1 MAWDVEYTE
10 EFEVWWDGLNE
21 AEQEDVAAV
30 VILLEEKGPRL
41 GFPYSSDV
49 RGSQFA
55 QMRELRIQHK
65 GEPYRVLYAF
75 DRRRVALLL
84 IGGCKGGDD
93 RWYERNVPLADRLFA
108 EHLRVLERE
117 GGR

>member
-1 MAWDVEYTE
+1 MAWNVEYTE
-10 EFEVWWDGLNE
+10 EFEVWWDDLNE

-49 RGSQFA
+49 RGSQFG

-65 GEPYRVLYAF
+65 GQPYRVLYAF
-75 DRRRVALLL
+75 DCRRVALLL

-93 RWYERNVPLADRLFA
+93 RWYESNVPLADRLFA
-108 EHLRVLERE
+108 EHLKVLDRE
-117 GGR
+117 GGS